1 MKKQENSKLSNAE
14 RTKQSKARILQEAH
28 RLFAEKGYHGTRLVD
43 IAEASDITLPGLLH
57 HFSSKDSLL
66 IEVLEARD
74 KSDKQFFNDLFEK
87 TSGNNVFEILCTLV
101 RNNQADPELIRIF
114 TTLSAESIS
123 PEHPGHDY
131 FVQRYRMFR
140 TEYLTWLYEAQNQG
154 KIRSDIDV
162 AQLSTVVLAVMDG
175 LQLQRLLDPENVD
188 MGSAFS
194 LFAKLFEQSMQK

>member
-1 MKKQENSKLSNAE
+1 MIFLKK
-14 RTKQSKARILQEAH
+14 
-28 RLFAEKGYHGTRLVD
+28 
-43 IAEASDITLPGLLH
+43 LL
-57 HFSSKDSLL
+57 
-66 IEVLEARD
+66 
-74 KSDKQFFNDLFEK
+74 
-87 TSGNNVFEILCTLV
+87 EILCTLV

-140 TEYLTWLYEAQNQG
+140 NEYLTWLHEAQNQK